1 MINFFDALIGQF
13 QDFISP
19 YPGKS
24 SIYQPNL
31 AWPDAGYSEVIL
43 GKESAYELDG
53 IGFLMATEQPVT
65 GDTDTITVAG
75 ADLPGIKK
83 NQPFARVALVQVADT
98 IPEEKYYD
106 TLKKIEFVKYHYFPE
121 GYMLRT
127 STKGHKEVVRVAKKA
142 LKGGI
147 AFEKVGD
154 LFIRKLREIPEVRGV
169 HLYYLTD
176 PGIDYAALEEMAEKN
191 EQITQ
196 TLNRVSNML
205 TFDCTSCAQK
215 PICDEVDGMRGLH
228 QKLNQQSS

>member
-83 NQPFARVALVQVADT
+83 KSALC
-98 IPEEKYYD
+98 P
-106 TLKKIEFVKYHYFPE
+106 
-121 GYMLRT
+121 
-127 STKGHKEVVRVAKKA
+127 
-142 LKGGI
+142 GG
-147 AFEKVGD
+147 AGAGG
-154 LFIRKLREIPEVRGV
+154 R
-169 HLYYLTD
+169 YD
-176 PGIDYAALEEMAEKN
+176 PGRKVLRHVKKD
-191 EQITQ
+191 
-196 TLNRVSNML
+196 
-205 TFDCTSCAQK
+205 
-215 PICDEVDGMRGLH
+215 
-228 QKLNQQSS
+228 